1 MNRRNG
7 YRRHVGCWLMAAWV
21 LWFWCGG
28 NDYLNHTWWYRV
40 EYRELIT
47 RYAHINELPPELVA
61 AVIYTESRFTPDAES
76 PRGAVGLMQLMPDT
90 AAWVAEQQGT
100 QVHDL
105 RDPEENIRLGTW
117 YLRYLRTR
125 FTSPEMALAAYNAGH
140 GHVEDWL
147 EAAQAANVSLSVEA
161 IPFPETREFVKSVT
175 GREEAYRIHW
185 Q

>member
-1 MNRRNG
+1 MNRRRGHNVHIG
-7 YRRHVGCWLMAAWV
+7 WWLVIAWV

-28 NDYLNHTWWYRV
+28 NDYLTHNWFYRI
-40 EYRELIT
+40 EYRPLIT
-47 RYAHINELPPELVA
+47 HYAQANDLPPELVA
-61 AVIYTESRFTPDAES
+61 AVVYTESRFTPDAES
-76 PRGAVGLMQLMPDT
+76 SRGAVGLMQLMPET
-90 AAWVAEQQGT
+90 AEWVAEQQGT
-100 QVHDL
+100 TVHDL

-147 EAAQAANVSLSVEA
+147 EAAEAARVPLSVEA

-175 GREEAYRIHW
+175 ERQAEYQIHW